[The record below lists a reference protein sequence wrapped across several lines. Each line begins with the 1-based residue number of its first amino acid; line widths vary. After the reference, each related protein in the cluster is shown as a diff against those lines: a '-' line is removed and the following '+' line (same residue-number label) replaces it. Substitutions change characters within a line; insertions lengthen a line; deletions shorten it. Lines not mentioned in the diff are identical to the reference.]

1 MGKLPAILIGLILLW
16 VAWDV
21 FQNGPQRALGGLFS
35 LLSQPQYGQA
45 DRRTRSGD
53 LAEGV
58 LHDTDDAPPRNAAD
72 D

>member
-53 LAEGV
+53 LAEGA
-58 LHDTDDAPPRNAAD
+58 LRDTDDAPPRRAAD